1 MSTRFTEEEDCVPP
15 LFRPFT
21 RESLA
26 AIEARIAEESA
37 RKAEVVQHDVY
48 IPQHHDTVEPDP
60 MLEAGLPLPRALQRE
75 FPPELIA
82 TPIEDIDKYY
92 ENKMTFVV
100 VSKGKD
106 IFRFSATKALWIL
119 DPFNPIRR
127 VAIYM
132 LVHPM
137 FSFLVIVTILV
148 NCILMTLPPE
158 ESIERTEVI
167 FTTIYT
173 FESTLKVAARG
184 FILEPFTYLRD
195 PWNWLDFVVIVLA
208 YLTMGIKDL
217 GNLSALRTFR
227 VLRALKTV
235 AIIPGMKTIVGAV
248 IESVKN
254 LKDVIILTCFSL
266 SVFALLGLQV
276 YMGVLT
282 QKCIHK
288 PPENISDF
296 EWNEWCSNATH
307 WYTKKGQEEPY
318 LCGNSSQ
325 QCPQD
330 RGVTLICLQ
339 GFGKNPNYDYTN
351 FDTFGWALLSSF
363 RLMTQ
368 DYWESLYQMIL
379 RTTGPWHM
387 GFFVVVIFLGSFYLV
402 NLILAIVAD
411 RKSVV

>member
-21 RESLA
+21 RDSLA
-26 AIEARIAEESA
+26 AIEARIAEEEA
-37 RKAEVVQHDVY
+37 RKTGEPVQHDVY
-48 IPQHHDTVEPDP
+48 VPQHHDVIEPDP

-75 FPPELIA
+75 FPHELIA

-266 SVFALLGLQV
+266 SVFALLGL
-276 YMGVLT
+276 
-282 QKCIHK
+282 
-288 PPENISDF
+288 
-296 EWNEWCSNATH
+296 
-307 WYTKKGQEEPY
+307 
-318 LCGNSSQ
+318 
-325 QCPQD
+325 
-330 RGVTLICLQ
+330 
-339 GFGKNPNYDYTN
+339 
-351 FDTFGWALLSSF
+351 
-363 RLMTQ
+363 
-368 DYWESLYQMIL
+368 
-379 RTTGPWHM
+379 
-387 GFFVVVIFLGSFYLV
+387 
-402 NLILAIVAD
+402 
-411 RKSVV
+411 